1 MQQTADAIR
10 AEMRSTAD
18 AIRAEMRSTADAI
31 RADFRQEMQ
40 RTAESIL
47 NLIVSVSERIDK
59 RFDAFERRFEA
70 VDNRLGRLGETVGGV
85 LHQVAG
91 FTRWAEQLDR
101 SEARILAIQEAQQH
115 FLDLLAARTT
125 KLEQPLLP
133 PQ

>member
-1 MQQTADAIR
+1 MNEPATREDLQQTADAIR
-10 AEMRSTAD
+10 AEMRSTAEE
-18 AIRAEMRSTADAI
+18 IRVEMK
-31 RADFRQEMQ
+31 
-40 RTAESIL
+40 RTAHGIL

-59 RFDAFERRFEA
+59 RFDAVERRFEA
-70 VDNRLGRLGETVGGV
+70 VENRVGRLGETIGGV

-115 FLDLLAARTT
+115 YLDMLAARTA
-125 KLEQPLLP
+125 KLEQQQPPP